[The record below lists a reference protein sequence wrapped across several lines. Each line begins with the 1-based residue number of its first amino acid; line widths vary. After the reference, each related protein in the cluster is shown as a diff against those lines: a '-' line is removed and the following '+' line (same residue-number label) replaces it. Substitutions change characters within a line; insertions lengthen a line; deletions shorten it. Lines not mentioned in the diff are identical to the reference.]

1 MPTTRCV
8 PAQCPVSYG
17 APVATT
23 RKTPQRTVAIDDE
36 LWNDVMAIAK
46 LRREKVSDVIRRALV
61 DYRETHRALLDA
73 DRDRASD

>member
-1 MPTTRCV
+1 M
-8 PAQCPVSYG
+8 
-17 APVATT
+17 ATT